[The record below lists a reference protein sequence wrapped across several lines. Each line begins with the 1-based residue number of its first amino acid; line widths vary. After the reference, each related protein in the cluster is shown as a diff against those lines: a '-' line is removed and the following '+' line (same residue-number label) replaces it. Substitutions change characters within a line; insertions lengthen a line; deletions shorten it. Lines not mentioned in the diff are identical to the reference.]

1 MDRKQ
6 EQKAENTRARARLN
20 THTHTAVHKPAM
32 TVTDQNNTA
41 VQAKTTDEKAASNM
55 GVELF
60 NKDQLRVES
69 RGYIRNWESD
79 KGSLSVLLKA
89 QCWKYTTATI

>member
-6 EQKAENTRARARLN
+6 EQKTEN
-20 THTHTAVHKPAM
+20 THTHTHTHNAVHKPAM
-32 TVTDQNNTA
+32 TVTDKNNTA
-41 VQAKTTDEKAASNM
+41 VQTETTDEKATNKM

-69 RGYIRNWESD
+69 RGYIRIREND
-79 KGSLSVLLKA
+79 KPSFTVLLKA
-89 QCWKYTTATI
+89 QC

>member
-1 MDRKQ
+1 MNWKQ
-6 EQKAENTRARARLN
+6 EQKTEN
-20 THTHTAVHKPAM
+20 THTHIHNAVHKPAM

-41 VQAKTTDEKAASNM
+41 VQAETTDEKATNKM

-69 RGYIRNWESD
+69 RGYIRIWEND
-79 KGSLSVLLKA
+79 KGSLSVLLKS
-89 QCWKYTTATI
+89 QRWKYTTATI

>member
-1 MDRKQ
+1 
-6 EQKAENTRARARLN
+6 
-20 THTHTAVHKPAM
+20 M

-41 VQAKTTDEKAASNM
+41 MQAETTDEKATNKM

-69 RGYIRNWESD
+69 RGYIR
-79 KGSLSVLLKA
+79 
-89 QCWKYTTATI
+89 I